1 MELNDELKGI
11 LNPGKT
17 ALLIWD
23 VQNMLVQNIFNTEEF
38 LVHTNKVISLA
49 KKNNM
54 PVIFSKITPLPERF
68 ESSVRRYFMKK
79 RLMSLKQIPN
89 GYDLTIEPTDSDI
102 VIPKNTASMFI
113 GTNFEQLLRN
123 AGITTLVITGIATE
137 FGVESTARDAAN
149 RGFFP
154 VIISDAVSSYN
165 QEAHFRSLE
174 NLKALTILLTTEE
187 LNMLWNINDGLKNKS
202 NQTRL
207 C

>member
-1 MELNDELKGI
+1 MELNNELKEI
-11 LNPGKT
+11 LNPCKT

-23 VQNMLVQNIFNTEEF
+23 VQNMLVQNIFDTEEF

-49 KKNNM
+49 RKNNV
-54 PVIFSKITPLPERF
+54 PVIFSKITPLQERF
-68 ESSVRRYFMKK
+68 ESPVRRYFMKK
-79 RLMSLKQIPN
+79 RLMSLKPVPN
-89 GYDLTIEPTDSDI
+89 AYELTIGPTDTDV

-113 GTNFEQLLRN
+113 GTNFEMLLRN

-165 QEAHFRSLE
+165 QEGHFRSLE

-187 LNMLWNINDGLKNKS
+187 LNMLWNTKD
-202 NQTRL
+202 
-207 C
+207 

>member
-17 ALLIWD
+17 ALLVWD

-49 KKNNM
+49 KKNNV

-113 GTNFEQLLRN
+113 GTNFEQLLLN

-154 VIISDAVSSYN
+154 VIISDAVSS
-165 QEAHFRSLE
+165 
-174 NLKALTILLTTEE
+174 
-187 LNMLWNINDGLKNKS
+187 
-202 NQTRL
+202 
-207 C
+207 